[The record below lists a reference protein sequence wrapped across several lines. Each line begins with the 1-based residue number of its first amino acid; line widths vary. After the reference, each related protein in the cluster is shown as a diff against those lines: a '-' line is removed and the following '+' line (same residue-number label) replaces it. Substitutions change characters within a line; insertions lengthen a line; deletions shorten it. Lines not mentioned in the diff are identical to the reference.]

1 MYAVLQDHE
10 VIDYF
15 KDRDSAEAE
24 ALNQYDLGY
33 TSSLYVVQI
42 TTSYDA

>member
-10 VIDYF
+10 VVDYF
-15 KDRDSAEAE
+15 KDRESAEAE

-33 TSSLYVVQI
+33 TDHLYVVQI
-42 TTSYDA
+42 VSKYD